1 MSARTVKA
9 KRQVSAPINITRE
22 EFEEALMASSLM
34 KEERDTQLR
43 EAADLAL
50 RTIGDT
56 LRQVTMK
63 RGERKALEEVSE
75 ILRKALRKS

>member
-34 KEERDTQLR
+34 KEKRDTQLR